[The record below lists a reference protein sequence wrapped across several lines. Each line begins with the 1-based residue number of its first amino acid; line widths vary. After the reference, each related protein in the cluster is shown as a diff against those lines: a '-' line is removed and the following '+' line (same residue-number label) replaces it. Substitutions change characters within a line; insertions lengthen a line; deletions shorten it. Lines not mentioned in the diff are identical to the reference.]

1 MGGIAALR
9 GVCGDW
15 LVGACGAGRIG
26 LEGETAD
33 GDVGAGRFG
42 LMGET
47 PGAGFRFE
55 VGTGG
60 GGAVGRLSFLL
71 EALSIPGIAIHEV

>member
-1 MGGIAALR
+1 MAALR

-47 PGAGFRFE
+47 SGAGFRFE

-71 EALSIPGIAIHEV
+71 EALSIPGKAIHEV

>member
-15 LVGACGAGRIG
+15 LAGACGAGRFG
-26 LEGETAD
+26 LTGETAA

-47 PGAGFRFE
+47 SEAGFRFE

-71 EALSIPGIAIHEV
+71 EGLSIQGIAIDDV

>member
-1 MGGIAALR
+1 MGSIAALR

-15 LVGACGAGRIG
+15 LEGACGAGRIG

-42 LMGET
+42 LIGET
-47 PGAGFRFE
+47 PGFRFE

-71 EALSIPGIAIHEV
+71 EALSVPGIAIDDV